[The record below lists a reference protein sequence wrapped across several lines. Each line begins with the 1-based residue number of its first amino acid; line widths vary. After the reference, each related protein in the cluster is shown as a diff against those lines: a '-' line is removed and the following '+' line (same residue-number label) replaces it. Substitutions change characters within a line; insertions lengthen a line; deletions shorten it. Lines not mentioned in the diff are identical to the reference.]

1 MQETRNSI
9 VYIKGAEKG
18 KQMKSKQ
25 FGKRDRQEGAM
36 KRTEA
41 QIKVYEQELVNDK
54 SNKDLKKKIERAKS
68 TIENTKKNLK

>member
-1 MQETRNSI
+1 
-9 VYIKGAEKG
+9 
-18 KQMKSKQ
+18 MKSKQ

-41 QIKVYEQELVNDK
+41 QLKVYEQELVNDK
-54 SNKDLKKKIERAKS
+54 GNKDLKKKIERAKS

>member
-1 MQETRNSI
+1 
-9 VYIKGAEKG
+9 
-18 KQMKSKQ
+18 MKSKQ

-41 QIKVYEQELVNDK
+41 QLKVYEQEFVNDK
-54 SNKDLKKKIERAKS
+54 GNKDLKKKIERAKS

>member
-1 MQETRNSI
+1 
-9 VYIKGAEKG
+9 
-18 KQMKSKQ
+18 MKSKQ

-54 SNKDLKKKIERAKS
+54 GNKDLKKKIERAKS
-68 TIENTKKNLK
+68 TIENTKKNLKG

>member
-1 MQETRNSI
+1 
-9 VYIKGAEKG
+9 
-18 KQMKSKQ
+18 MKSKQ

-54 SNKDLKKKIERAKS
+54 GNKDLKKKIERAKT
-68 TIENTKKNLK
+68 TIENTKKKLKA